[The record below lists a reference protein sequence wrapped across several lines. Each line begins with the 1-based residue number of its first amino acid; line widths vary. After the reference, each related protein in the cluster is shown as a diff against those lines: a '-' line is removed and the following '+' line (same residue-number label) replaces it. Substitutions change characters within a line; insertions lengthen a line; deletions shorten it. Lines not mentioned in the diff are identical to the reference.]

1 MTFVK
6 RIHLHL
12 PVADEVQFMARY
24 NNRRKTML
32 SWAVMKDGR
41 ALWTQNAVPKR
52 AVYGESLRSFSGTEF
67 RRWDPSRSKLGAA
80 IMRTRRDPA
89 WLLPEAGTSVLYLGA
104 GHGTSISHLHDHLC
118 GQDNDLR
125 GRLVAVDL
133 APRCLR
139 ELTYMAKTRPG
150 LVPVLGDARKHAAW
164 GVLVPRKVDWLF
176 QDVAQAGQ
184 VDIFIGACR
193 RFLNRDGTGLLSLKA
208 ASERWTGEGE
218 EALFDAVEQRLES
231 SGFEV
236 EERIELTGYED
247 NHVLFAVRMTE

>member
-1 MTFVK
+1 
-6 RIHLHL
+6 
-12 PVADEVQFMARY
+12 MARG
-24 NNRRKTML
+24 NNRRRNML

-41 ALWTQNAVPKR
+41 TLWTLNAVPKKS
-52 AVYGESLRSFSGTEF
+52 VYGESLRNFSGTEF

-80 IMRTRRDPA
+80 LIRTRRPPE
-89 WLLPEAGTSVLYLGA
+89 WLLPEEGTTVLYLGA

-118 GQDNDLR
+118 GYDNDLS

-139 ELTYMAKTRPG
+139 ELTHMAKTRPG

-164 GVLVPRKVDWLF
+164 GVLLPRKVNWLF

-184 VDIFIGACR
+184 VDIFIAACR
-193 RFLNRDGTGLLSLKA
+193 RFLQREGIGLLSLKA

-218 EALFDAVEQRLES
+218 EALFANVEHTLKT
-231 SGFEV
+231 SGFDV

-247 NHVLFAVRMTE
+247 NHVLFAVRKLE

>member
-1 MTFVK
+1 
-6 RIHLHL
+6 
-12 PVADEVQFMARY
+12 MARG
-24 NNRRKTML
+24 NNRRRSML

-41 ALWTQNAVPKR
+41 TLWTLNAVPKK
-52 AVYGESLRSFSGTEF
+52 AVYGESLRNFSGTEF
-67 RRWDPSRSKLGAA
+67 RRWDPTRSKLGAA
-80 IMRTRRDPA
+80 LVRTRRAPEL
-89 WLLPEAGTSVLYLGA
+89 LLPEEGTTVLYLGA

-118 GQDNDLR
+118 GAENDLS

-139 ELTYMAKTRPG
+139 ELTHMAKSRPG

-164 GVLVPRKVDWLF
+164 GVLLPRKVNWLF

-184 VDIFIGACR
+184 VDIFIAACR
-193 RFLNRDGTGLLSLKA
+193 RFLERNGTGLLSLKA

-218 EALFDAVEQRLES
+218 EALFTSVEQTLET

-236 EERIELTGYED
+236 EERIELAGYED
-247 NHVLFAVRMTE
+247 NHVLFAVRKLE